1 MRAPLSRG
9 RLDQHSYSMPRKR
22 RASAKPKIERQEIL
36 AETGRR
42 SYEVLRLSRV
52 KYAENPY
59 TFIDLRLFQ
68 RGWDGLGD
76 EEVYHPTRKG
86 VQLKE
91 EQFQR
96 LIGKWIVMPP
106 LLLHPIVVKK
116 AYPALQREEFD
127 TAVFRAFKGIE
138 VRVRE
143 LTSLPADL
151 VGSALMR
158 KAFDVDNGLLS
169 DPDAPRAEREAL
181 SHLFTGAIG
190 CYKNPHSHRDVE
202 LTFGE
207 AFEMLLVAS
216 HLLQILDRRKQ
227 RSSNKTAERTRS
239 ARRRP

>member
-1 MRAPLSRG
+1 
-9 RLDQHSYSMPRKR
+9 MPKKRK
-22 RASAKPKIERQEIL
+22 AVAKPKIERQEIL

-52 KYAENPY
+52 KYADNPY
-59 TFIDLRLFQ
+59 TFIDVRLFQ
-68 RGWDGLGD
+68 RGWDDRGD
-76 EEVYHPTRKG
+76 EEVYHPTKKG
-86 VQLKE
+86 VQVKE

-96 LIGKWIVMPP
+96 LLGKWAVMPP
-106 LLLHPIVVKK
+106 LLLHPLVVKK

-127 TAVFRAFKGIE
+127 TAVFRAFKAVE
-138 VRVRE
+138 VRVRD
-143 LTSLPADL
+143 LGSLPADL

-158 KAFDVDNGLLS
+158 KAFDVDTGSLTDAN
-169 DPDAPRAEREAL
+169 APRAEREAL

-207 AFEMLLVAS
+207 AFEMLLLAS

-227 RSSNKTAERTRS
+227 KSSNTTVDRPRS
-239 ARRRP
+239 APRSP